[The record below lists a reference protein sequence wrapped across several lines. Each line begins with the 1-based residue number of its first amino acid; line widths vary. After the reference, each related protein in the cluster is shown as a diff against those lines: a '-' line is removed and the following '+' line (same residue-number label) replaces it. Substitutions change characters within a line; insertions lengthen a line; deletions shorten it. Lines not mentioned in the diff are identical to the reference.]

1 MYLPYQQHSQFKKLK
16 VIDTLIEQEVTRSL
30 SESTD
35 FQKILMNFIKEGVL
49 ILTGQSK
56 LFYLNLKA
64 RQICRQIEK
73 SGASSGEIPTV
84 MANLSRQF
92 NQYGCCVDK
101 VLITEYQLA
110 ENQRIRIRACKLP
123 EDWPHSFEEME
134 SDRPHLLVFLE
145 DLTANLQEDLKIEQQ
160 RYNLTDREVE
170 IWQLLLQTYSYQ
182 DIAKSLQISLNT
194 VKFHVKNIYAKKRSF
209 FEEEHI
215 TYFDLHSH
223 TSMLP

>member
-1 MYLPYQQHSQFKKLK
+1 LEIESMYLPHQQHSQFKKLK
-16 VIDTLIEQEVTRSL
+16 VIDKLIEQEISRSL

-64 RQICRQIEK
+64 RKICRQMEK
-73 SGASSGEIPTV
+73 SGAPSGEIPTV
-84 MANLSRQF
+84 VANLSHQF
-92 NQYGCCVDK
+92 NQHGGYEDK

-123 EDWPHSFEEME
+123 EDWPHNFEEME
-134 SDRPHLLVFLE
+134 SDRPHLLIFLE
-145 DLTANLQEDLKIEQQ
+145 DLTANLQENLKIEQQ
-160 RYNLTDREVE
+160 KYNLTDREIE

-194 VKFHVKNIYAKKRSF
+194 VKFHVKNIYAKKRSSY
-209 FEEEHI
+209 EEEHI
-215 TYFDLHSH
+215 TYFDLHH
-223 TSMLP
+223 